1 MAANK
6 YFHYV
11 SSVWRGLFPFL
22 LLMLRLD
29 YVKNKC
35 PWTSEHSLRRSNASK
50 GCEKRGKREDPEKKV
65 KWREGDVGEAEG
77 RRKGVVRLR

>member
-1 MAANK
+1 
-6 YFHYV
+6 
-11 SSVWRGLFPFL
+11 
-22 LLMLRLD
+22 MLRLD

-65 KWREGDVGEAEG
+65 K
-77 RRKGVVRLR
+77 